1 MLAGYYESSLVLLSV
16 LVAVLAS
23 YTALSVAERVAS
35 VDGGAAAWWIAG
47 GAFAMGSGI
56 WSMHFVGMLAF
67 RLPIPLGYD
76 LFITLLSWAL
86 PVMVSALALW
96 RLSRPHPTGAEL
108 ALSALLIGLGINAMH
123 YVGMAAMRMQPAI
136 VWSRALVGASIVIA
150 VAASAAALWTALR
163 LRGQRDDRRW
173 LYHGGGAVLMGLAIV
188 GMHYTGM
195 AAASFPLGS
204 VCTAATQFFSLAQ
217 LAALVILATFGIL
230 AIALITSM
238 YDARMEARAA
248 VLAISEQTARE
259 RQTLLERER
268 QARAES
274 ERLGALKDEFLATL
288 SHELRT
294 PLNVILG
301 WAQILRARQDDDMLL
316 KGVQVIE
323 RNARLQAQ
331 LIGDLLDMSR
341 IVSGHVRLELQRVD
355 PWTVVEAAVEAA
367 RPAAFAKRIE
377 MSTHVDHQ
385 GEPVWADPARL
396 QQVMWNLLSNA
407 TKFTPEGGRIDVSL
421 RARAGRLVTEVAD
434 SGAGITADFL
444 PFVFDRFRQADA
456 STSRRHGGLGLGL
469 AIAKQLVELHG
480 GTVAAYS
487 EGEGRGT
494 RFVVTLPLAA
504 PNQIG
509 TSSQATVH
517 EPRLAPDPE
526 DLSGIDVMVVDD
538 ELDARNLVEHLLSS
552 RGAVVR
558 KAQSADE
565 AMQALNDRLP
575 EVLVIDIGMPVTDGF
590 MLIRGLRSHP
600 KAAGIAAIA
609 LTAYTQREDEERALR
624 EGFDLYL
631 SKPVDAQVLTAAVAR
646 LARRATP
653 GSPSFGPNSTA
664 QIDENR
670 SH

>member
-1 MLAGYYESSLVLLSV
+1 MLVGYYESSLVALSV

-35 VDGGAAAWWIAG
+35 TDGSAARWWIAG

-67 RLPIPLGYD
+67 RLSIPLGYD

-96 RLSRPHPTGAEL
+96 RLSRPHPTGSEL

-136 VWSRALVGASIVIA
+136 VWNRALIGASIVIA
-150 VAASAAALWTALR
+150 VAASAAALWTALQ
-163 LRGQRDDRRW
+163 LRRQRDQRRW
-173 LYHGGGAVLMGLAIV
+173 LYRGGGAVLMGLAIV

-204 VCTAATQFFSLAQ
+204 VCTAATEFFSLTQ

-230 AIALITSM
+230 AIALLTSM

-248 VLAISEQTARE
+248 VLAVAEQTASE

-301 WAQILRARQDDDMLL
+301 WAQILHTKQDGDTLL

-323 RNARLQAQ
+323 RNARLQAH

-341 IVSGHVRLELQRVD
+341 IVSGHVRLELQRID
-355 PWTVVEAAVEAA
+355 PWMVVEAAVEAA

-377 MSTHVDHQ
+377 ISTHVDHQ

-407 TKFTPEGGRIDVSL
+407 TKFTPEGGRIGVSL
-421 RARAGRLVTEVAD
+421 RVQAGRFVTEVTD
-434 SGAGITADFL
+434 NGAGITTDFL
-444 PFVFDRFRQADA
+444 PFIFDRFRQADA

-469 AIAKQLVELHG
+469 AIARQLVELHG
-480 GTVAAYS
+480 GTVAAFS
-487 EGEGRGT
+487 EGEGYGS

-504 PNQIG
+504 PSQVG
-509 TSSQATVH
+509 GASSQATAPH
-517 EPRLAPDPE
+517 EPRPVLSSQ
-526 DLSGIDVMVVDD
+526 DLSGIDVLVVDD
-538 ELDARNLVEHLLSS
+538 EPDARNLLDHLLSS

-558 KAQSADE
+558 KAQSADD
-565 AMQALNDRLP
+565 AMRELKNRLP
-575 EVLVIDIGMPVTDGF
+575 DVFVIDIAMPVTDGF
-590 MLIRGLRSHP
+590 MLIRSIRSHP
-600 KAAGIAAIA
+600 DTTGIAAIA
-609 LTAYTQREDEERALR
+609 LTALTRREDEERALR

-631 SKPVDAQVLTAAVAR
+631 SKPLDAQVLTAAVAR
-646 LARRATP
+646 LTRC
-653 GSPSFGPNSTA
+653 GSA
-664 QIDENR
+664 KAE
-670 SH
+670 

>member
-1 MLAGYYESSLVLLSV
+1 MLVGYYESSLVALSV

-23 YTALSVAERVAS
+23 YTTLTLAERVAS
-35 VDGGAAAWWIAG
+35 ADGRAARWWIAG
-47 GAFAMGSGI
+47 GALAMGSGI

-67 RLPIPLGYD
+67 RLPIALGYD
-76 LFITLLSWAL
+76 LFITLLSWVL

-96 RLSRPHPTGAEL
+96 RLSRPHPTGSEL
-108 ALSALLIGLGINAMH
+108 ALSAVLIGLGINAMH

-136 VWSRALVGASIVIA
+136 VWDVPLVGASVAIA
-150 VAASAAALWTALR
+150 IAASGAALWIALR
-163 LRGQRDDRRW
+163 LRGQRGRRRW
-173 LYHGGGAVLMGLAIV
+173 LTRLGAAVLMGSAIV

-195 AAASFPLGS
+195 AAAGFPLGS
-204 VCTAATQFFSLAQ
+204 VCTAATGYFSLAQ

-230 AIALITSM
+230 AIALLTSM
-238 YDARMEARAA
+238 YDARMNARAT

-268 QARAES
+268 EARAES
-274 ERLGALKDEFLATL
+274 ERLSALKDEFLATL

-301 WAQILRARQDDDMLL
+301 WAQILRAKQDDDTVL
-316 KGVQVIE
+316 KGVQIIE

-341 IVSGHVRLELQRVD
+341 IVSGHVRLEMQRVD

-377 MSTHVDHQ
+377 MATHVDHQ
-385 GEPVWADPARL
+385 GGPVWADPARL

-421 RARAGRLVTEVAD
+421 RAQAGHLVAEVAD
-434 SGAGITADFL
+434 NGAGITADFL

-469 AIAKQLVELHG
+469 AIAKQLAELHG
-480 GTVAAYS
+480 GTVAAFS
-487 EGEGRGT
+487 EGAGRGA

-504 PNQIG
+504 PSPAS
-509 TSSQATVH
+509 TVSQPIAL
-517 EPRLAPDPE
+517 ESRAAFGSE
-526 DLSGIDVMVVDD
+526 NLSNIDVLVVDD
-538 ELDARNLVEHLLSS
+538 ELDARNLLDHLLSS

-558 KAQSADE
+558 TAQSADE
-565 AMQALNDRLP
+565 AMQRLEERMP
-575 EVLVIDIGMPVTDGF
+575 DVFVIDIAMPVTDGF
-590 MLIRGLRSHP
+590 MLIRSIRSRP
-600 KAAGIAAIA
+600 DAAGIAAIA
-609 LTAYTQREDEERALR
+609 LTAFTRREDEERALR

-631 SKPVDAQVLTAAVAR
+631 SKPLEAQVLVAAVDR
-646 LARRATP
+646 LARRTSAKAE
-653 GSPSFGPNSTA
+653 SP
-664 QIDENR
+664 
-670 SH
+670 